1 MPNMLANSTAS
12 LDSKVSQRSE
22 GTTVSRDRAR
32 LFEIMQSVY
41 PVQHQVAYLDLHT
54 EADLLLQQLQT
65 LKQQRDIVSLSTR

>member
-1 MPNMLANSTAS
+1 MLINPTAS
-12 LDSKVSQRSE
+12 LESATSQRSAA
-22 GTTVSRDRAR
+22 TTVSRDRAR

-65 LKQQRDIVSLSTR
+65 LKQQRDTVSLATR